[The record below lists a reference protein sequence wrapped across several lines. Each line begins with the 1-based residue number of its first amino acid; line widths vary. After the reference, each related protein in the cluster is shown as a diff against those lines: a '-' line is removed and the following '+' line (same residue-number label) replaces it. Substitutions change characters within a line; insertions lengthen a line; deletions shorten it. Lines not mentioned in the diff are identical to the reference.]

1 MTDISGGV
9 EGFSVAPSENRL
21 MYVARV
27 PVEKRSSPEIYPD
40 LGPFEGEIYDDLM
53 ERHWNYWD
61 DGSYR
66 HIFIAPLTGGA
77 KVTGGTD
84 IMPGAPGCP
93 DGAYFDISGNRV
105 GTAPEPNGLYL

>member
-1 MTDISGGV
+1 MTDIPGGV

-40 LGPFEGEIYDDLM
+40 LYRSKAKIYDDLM

-84 IMPGAPGCP
+84 IMPGEPWDAPTAP
-93 DGAYFDISGNRV
+93 YFDISEIAWNRA
-105 GTAPEPNGLYL
+105 GTQLA

>member
-1 MTDISGGV
+1 MTDIPGGV

-40 LGPFEGEIYDDLM
+40 LDRSKAKIYDDLM

-61 DGSYR
+61 DGATVYF
-66 HIFIAPLTGGA
+66 HAPLTGGSESDRRDGYYA
-77 KVTGGTD
+77 GRAV
-84 IMPGAPGCP
+84 GCP
-93 DGAYFDISGNRV
+93 DGALFRYFGNRV
-105 GTAPEPNGLYL
+105 EPRRNPIGLYL